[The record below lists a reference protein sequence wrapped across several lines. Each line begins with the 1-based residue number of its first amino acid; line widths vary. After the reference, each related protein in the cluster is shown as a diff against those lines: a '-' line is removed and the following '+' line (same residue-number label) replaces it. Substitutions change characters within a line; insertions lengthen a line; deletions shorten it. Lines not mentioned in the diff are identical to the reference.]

1 MRGFLDAPDRYLRQI
16 MTDSEPDDGY
26 EEH

>member
-16 MTDSEPDDGY
+16 MTDSEADDG
-26 EEH
+26 